1 MATRTKRFRRT
12 RVVAVGSLVAA
23 GLVAGAG
30 VAAGTSGPGTG
41 PDDGRRELARAASD
55 DPTQVV
61 MVRAPEVEDRNEV
74 VALGLDVTEHATDRG
89 IEVVLHDAQD
99 AQTLEDAGFSWT
111 VTVDD
116 LEALTAKNR
125 KADEKYAASVA
136 RSALPSGRTSY
147 RTYDDYLA
155 DMNRLARLYPTLTKP
170 LTLTNPTVLGE
181 RIRGLEISV
190 DAPDVRD
197 GEPVFLL
204 MGAHHAR
211 EWPSAEHTME
221 FAFDLLQ
228 SYYDRDRGVRNRA
241 RRVLSESRVIVVP
254 VVNVDGFKI
263 SRSAEP
269 LGDFSQFDYEM
280 KRKNC
285 SISANTPAAYLGGT
299 CDDNPAGRLRG
310 TDLNRNYPGFWGG
323 GGASPTWSSDTYRG
337 DGPGSEPESD
347 AVRQL
352 ISERAVTVMIS
363 NHTYS
368 NLVLRPPAI
377 AATGKAPDE
386 PELKALGDAMA
397 AQNAYT
403 SQASYQLYDTSGST
417 EDWSYWITGGLGYT
431 FEIGDE
437 GFHPAFEE
445 AVVGEYL
452 GEAPADSAGR
462 GGNQEAYWLAAEAA
476 ADDALHSRIRGKA
489 PAGRTITVS
498 KHTVS
503 PTSPVIQPDGS
514 LGDPILYDDF
524 LVTTYATDRGGRFTL
539 DVNPSTRPLVAG
551 RYGRYPEAPPQDAIT
566 LANPPGVPPVG
577 SSESTTFEVQGLPEA
592 DNGYAVVSIGW
603 PSDNPNAY
611 DWDFTVLGPDGT
623 PVGSGATLANPEVIR
638 IPDPQPG
645 TYTIVADNYA
655 GGDAAHDWTGEVTFE
670 SPDPP
675 VDTGITES
683 WLVSCRDRRGQVL
696 GTREVIVD
704 RGEVAGVGEI
714 CRPGSLKR

>member
-1 MATRTKRFRRT
+1 MSTRRRT
-12 RVVAVGSLVAA
+12 TSGVRLAAVGALVAA
-23 GLVAGAG
+23 GLAAGAG
-30 VAAGTSGPGTG
+30 VASGAGAPER
-41 PDDGRRELARAASD
+41 DDGRREVARTASD
-55 DPTQVV
+55 DTTKIV

-74 VALGLDVTEHATDRG
+74 IALGLDVTEHATERG
-89 IEVVLHDAQD
+89 IEVVLHDDKD
-99 AQTLEDAGFSWT
+99 AEALRDAGFTWT

-116 LEALTAKNR
+116 LEALTRANR
-125 KADEKYAASVA
+125 EADRAYDA
-136 RSALPSGRTSY
+136 RVETSALPSGRTSY
-147 RTYDDYLA
+147 RTYDDYQR
-155 DMNRLARLYPTLTKP
+155 DMTRLARLYPTLTKP
-170 LTLTNPTVLGE
+170 LTLENPTVLGE

-197 GEPVFLL
+197 GKPVFLL

-221 FAFDLLQ
+221 FAFDLLE
-228 SYYDRDRGVRNRA
+228 SYYARDRAVRTRA
-241 RRVLSESRVIVVP
+241 RRVLEDSRVIVVP

-263 SRSAEP
+263 SRGAAP
-269 LGDFSQFDYEM
+269 LGDFSTFDYEM

-285 SISANTPAAYLGGT
+285 SISAATPAQYRTGT

-323 GGASPTWSSDTYRG
+323 GGASPIWSSDTYRG

-347 AVRQL
+347 AVRKL
-352 ISERAVTVMIS
+352 ISERSVTVMIS

-377 AATGKAPDE
+377 AATGLAPDE

-431 FEIGDE
+431 IEIGDE
-437 GFHPAFEE
+437 GFHPAYEE

-452 GEAPADSAGR
+452 GQAPADSAGL

-476 ADDALHSRIRGKA
+476 ADDGLHSRIRGTA

-498 KHTVS
+498 KHVVS
-503 PTSPVIQPDGS
+503 PTSPVIQTDGTV
-514 LGDPILYDDF
+514 GEPILYEDT
-524 LVTTYATDRGGRFTL
+524 LVTEYATDRGGRFVL

-551 RYGRYPEAPPQDAIT
+551 RYGRYPEAPPQAPVT
-566 LANPPGVPPVG
+566 LVNPTGVPAVG
-577 SSESTTFEVQGLPEA
+577 SSETTTFEVQGLPAA
-592 DNGYAVVSIGW
+592 DNGYAVVTVGW
-603 PSDNPNAY
+603 PSDNAEAY
-611 DWDFTVLGPDGT
+611 DWDFTLIGPDGT
-623 PVGSGATLANPEVIR
+623 PVGSGATLSNPEVIR
-638 IPDPQPG
+638 VPDPQPG
-645 TYTIVADNYA
+645 TYTLVADNYA

-675 VDTGITES
+675 IDTGVKEA
-683 WLVSCRDRRGQVL
+683 WVVSCTDRRDRVL
-696 GTREVIVD
+696 GTREVVVD
-704 RGEVAGVGEI
+704 RGEVVGVGDV
-714 CRPGSLKR
+714 CRRGRLKD